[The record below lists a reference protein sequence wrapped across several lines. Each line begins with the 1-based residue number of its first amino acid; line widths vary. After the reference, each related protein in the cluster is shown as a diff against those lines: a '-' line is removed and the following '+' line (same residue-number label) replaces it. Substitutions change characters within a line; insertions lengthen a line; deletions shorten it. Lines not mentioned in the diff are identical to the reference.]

1 MTRTAK
7 LLVVPVVLLQLCFF
21 LFVARHRLIDG
32 DEGFYLLASRLVLEH
47 KVPYLDF
54 FYTQAPLL
62 PYVYALWI
70 KFIEVSWIS
79 ARVFPGLLTTLMG
92 VLVYLY
98 VCRET
103 QKWIGGVAAVI
114 LFASS
119 TLVFAWFPIVKTF
132 SVATLFLFCAYVI
145 VSRFSVTSPRWL
157 IAVAGLLFGL
167 SVDTRSYV
175 VALAPVF
182 LWWIFRNSETR
193 NRLGHMAWFLGG
205 FIIGIAPSLYL
216 FFASPDLFMF
226 NNLGYHA
233 MRSDGGLIGGVRSK
247 LHVVRSVL
255 FGPEDGGFQFA
266 ILVIIGFVG
275 IFLLRLRRGA
285 SLFAFSIA
293 LVLGFVSILPSPPL
307 VQYYSMCMPFL
318 IVAVVCVVN
327 DYIASQSKHAK
338 RTLALAC
345 LVLLVGFI
353 VPSVF
358 SLRRYLVTGWG
369 VIGIK
374 NTSDA
379 PNWTLD
385 RVSAVSRAIDQ
396 VALPKEE
403 IASFWPGYIFESHAD
418 PYPGFENNF
427 GFIVAPK
434 VTADQRARY
443 RIIYRPEMEAD
454 FGAHVPRIA
463 VVGNQGIWG
472 GAPRVPA
479 CEALLRLNGYAVS
492 QTIGATSIFVC
503 CSRQ

>member
-62 PYVYALWI
+62 PYAYALWI
-70 KFIEVSWIS
+70 KFTGVSWIS
-79 ARVFPGLLTTLMG
+79 ARMLPGLLTTLLGLMI
-92 VLVYLY
+92 YQH

-103 QKWIGGVAAVI
+103 QKWAAGIAAVI

-119 TLVFAWFPIVKTF
+119 TLVLAWLPIVKTF
-132 SVATLFLFCAYVI
+132 SVAVLFLFCAYVI
-145 VSRFSVTSPRWL
+145 VSRLSVTSPRWL
-157 IAVAGLLFGL
+157 IAVAGLSFGL

-182 LWWIFRNSETR
+182 LWWIFRHTETR
-193 NRLGHMAWFLGG
+193 SRLGHLAWFLGG

-216 FFASPDLFMF
+216 FAASPDLFMF

-233 MRSDGGLIGGVRSK
+233 MRSDGGLFGDVRSK
-247 LHVVRSVL
+247 LHVVRMLL
-255 FGPEDGGFQFA
+255 FGPEDDGFQCT
-266 ILVIIGFVG
+266 ILAVVSFVG

-285 SLFAFSIA
+285 SLFAFLLA

-318 IVAVVCVVN
+318 VVAAVCVVS
-327 DYIASQSKHAK
+327 DYLASPSKHAR
-338 RTLALAC
+338 RTAVLAC
-345 LVLLVGFI
+345 LVLLAGFI
-353 VPSVF
+353 VPSVL
-358 SLRRYLVTGWG
+358 SLRRYLLTGWG

-374 NTSDA
+374 NTADA

-385 RVSAVSRAIDQ
+385 RVSAVSKAIDQ
-396 VALPKEE
+396 VTLPKEE

-427 GFIVAPK
+427 GFIVAQKLTP
-434 VTADQRARY
+434 DQRAQY
-443 RIIYRPEMEAD
+443 RIIYLEEVEAD
-454 FGAHVPRIA
+454 FGAHTPRVA

-479 CEALLRLNGYAVS
+479 CETLLRLDGYALS
-492 QTIGATSIFVC
+492 RTIGDTSIFVC
-503 CSRQ
+503 CSRP